1 MSVSLSNLN
10 YSHNIACHSHRGSD
24 NSTFIS
30 ICQWNGSPRS
40 SNYDSGKVTR
50 ILAWSKISR
59 LDSSSILSYLWLDP
73 LRCPLNNYKTLTF
86 QGTYFCQT
94 FIDTHKWKSPKV
106 LTDFEQNYSKLYIV
120 WNFTLRIYGK
130 TFTENWAC
138 KQSFFVLILTTA

>member
-50 ILAWSKISR
+50 ILAWPKISR
-59 LDSSSILSYLWLDP
+59 LDSSSIVIYG
-73 LRCPLNNYKTLTF
+73 LTHSGAPQIITKRWHF
-86 QGTYFCQT
+86 KVCTYFCQT

-120 WNFTLRIYGK
+120 WNFTLRIHGK

-138 KQSFFVLILTTA
+138 KQSFFVLILTTD